1 MEMHF
6 TDLELQGHNINLQD
20 TEKQARS
27 KECKLDK
34 Y

>member
-6 TDLELQGHNINLQD
+6 TDLELQGHNINTD